1 MPSDKERRML
11 IRPLMKR
18 RPDLAYH
25 RQYVFIKPLGHYLRG
40 VFFGSGSYGRY
51 FTLESFVIPLF
62 AGTTYHY
69 FRRTRKTLPPEQ
81 QPFDRYIKETWL
93 EDPERAAQAVSDIIE
108 HEALPAV
115 ANIASPEAANARPEY
130 AKDDIDPALGACF
143 NGDFDEAERIIVD
156 YVEKNKRGHLMGF
169 KDLRGV
175 FEPYS
180 LALVTEAHR
189 NHEMEDWRI
198 AYLGKLLKTDR
209 SKVPAL
215 LHEWEEVT
223 VNAFKLNKYW
233 TRTPFPCDWWTR
245 SR

>member
-25 RQYVFIKPLGHYLRG
+25 RQDVFLKPLTHYQRG
-40 VFFGSGSYGRY
+40 VAFFNVGSSKSFSLR
-51 FTLESFVIPLF
+51 SFVTPLF
-62 AGTTYHY
+62 AGCTIPH
-69 FRRTRKTLPPEQ
+69 FRRTQRTLPPEQ
-81 QPFDRYIKETWL
+81 RPFAKFFGYTWL
-93 EDPERAAQAVSDIIE
+93 EDPERTAQEVSDIIE
-108 HEALPAV
+108 QEALPH
-115 ANIASPEAANARPEY
+115 IADLTSPEALDKRPDYSE
-130 AKDDIDPALGACF
+130 DDIDPALGACF
-143 NGDFDEAERIIVD
+143 NGDFDRAERIIVA

-180 LALVTEAHR
+180 LDLVTEAHR

-198 AYLGKLLKTDR
+198 AYLGKLLQTDR

-233 TRTPFPCDWWTR
+233 TRTPFPCD
-245 SR
+245 